1 MAIMDYEKKA
11 DLQSIGKAV
20 QKSFEDFYTETNR
33 KIHLEVEPGK
43 YLVINSGSF
52 LAQVN
57 DVVDTG
63 KYGYK
68 FIKVNTGMNDMP
80 RVPMYGIQEPI
91 YIMNDS
97 SETDDY
103 VVV

>member
-1 MAIMDYEKKA
+1 MDYEKKA
-11 DLQSIGKAV
+11 NLQEIGKAV
-20 QKSFEDFYTETNR
+20 QKSFENFYQETDR

-63 KYGYK
+63 KY
-68 FIKVNTGMNDMP
+68 
-80 RVPMYGIQEPI
+80 
-91 YIMNDS
+91 
-97 SETDDY
+97 
-103 VVV
+103 